1 MVEEEEEEEEDG
13 MPRTER
19 RCIRCRRANAENPF
33 SLEGEVLEGK
43 LDGSLCHSCARDVL
57 DTVRNLPPA
66 NEQEKEDEEDEEDE
80 GPPRSRPTCIR
91 CGGPNADNPFSLE
104 GEVLEGKLD
113 GSLCGTCAQIVLATV
128 RNVRPAKGEPE

>member
-1 MVEEEEEEEEDG
+1 MKEKQMVEEEEEEEEDG

-43 LDGSLCHSCARDVL
+43 LDGSLC
-57 DTVRNLPPA
+57 
-66 NEQEKEDEEDEEDE
+66 
-80 GPPRSRPTCIR
+80 
-91 CGGPNADNPFSLE
+91 
-104 GEVLEGKLD
+104 
-113 GSLCGTCAQIVLATV
+113 GTCAQIVLATV